1 MPDNGSNV
9 PSFHGS
15 YVRGL
20 DDSRRVM
27 MPSEWKPEDS
37 KTVFTALA
45 WPLKTKD
52 CLLVLPPERWRVML
66 DKLKAKSLNDA
77 QVAVFERVIGSNS
90 VSLTLDK
97 VGRFC
102 LPEELANKVGLK
114 KEAQLV
120 GRLDKF
126 EIWNPDRY
134 AAVQAADEALAAEV
148 AAGLDL

>member
-27 MPSEWKPEDS
+27 MPSEWKPEDP

-102 LPEELANKVGLK
+102 LPEDLASKVGLK
-114 KEAQLV
+114 KEVQLV

-126 EIWNPDRY
+126 EIWNPERY
-134 AAVQAADEALAAEV
+134 SAVQAADEALAAEV